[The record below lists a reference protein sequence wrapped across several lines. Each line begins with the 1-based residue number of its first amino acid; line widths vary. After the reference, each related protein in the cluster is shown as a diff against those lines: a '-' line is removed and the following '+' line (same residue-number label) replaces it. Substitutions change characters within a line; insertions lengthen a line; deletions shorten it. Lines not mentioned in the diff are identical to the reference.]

1 MPQEVATTLIFHE
14 VKLLVTD
21 HSIHVRSNALLEV
34 PESSSY
40 IFFFLYFPLF
50 SLYLTFQKAFHT
62 FIFLMCF

>member
-40 IFFFLYFPLF
+40 IFSF
-50 SLYLTFQKAFHT
+50 S
-62 FIFLMCF
+62 IFLSFPFI